1 MTASARRAEGQGAEG
16 VWGKRFPPRSGGIPG
31 GRPPGASREGACG
44 VFRRRRSADADRD
57 WSGDSDQEPPGG
69 ELDEGEPFD
78 DELAEQAQLTGTS
91 RAEGGPWDAGE
102 AFPAQ
107 ERVDLGSLQVPVGP
121 EHEIQLVMAEQHGA
135 WVTVRY
141 RESEVQI
148 QAFAAARR
156 STLWDDVRAEIAAE
170 VHTAGGRSQESEGS
184 FGIELMA
191 QVPIEPGQPA
201 SGMRLVRFVGVDGP
215 RWFVRGLFTGP
226 AADGGEHAELLEE
239 VLRNVVVVRGEHPVP
254 PREIL
259 ELRLP
264 PEARQALEEQQAAEE
279 EESRFRGDLNP
290 FERGPEF
297 TETR

>member
-1 MTASARRAEGQGAEG
+1 M
-16 VWGKRFPPRSGGIPG
+16 
-31 GRPPGASREGACG
+31 
-44 VFRRRRSADADRD
+44 FRRRRSEDADRD
-57 WSGDSDQEPPGG
+57 EFDYDEPEQPAGD
-69 ELDEGEPFD
+69 L
-78 DELAEQAQLTGTS
+78 
-91 RAEGGPWDAGE
+91 RAEGGPWDAE
-102 AFPAQ
+102 EPFPAF
-107 ERVDLGSLQVPVGP
+107 ERVDLGSLQVPIGP

-135 WVTVRY
+135 WVTIRY

-156 STLWDDVRAEIAAE
+156 GALWDDVRAEIAAE
-170 VHTAGGRSQESEGS
+170 VNTAGGRSQETEGS

-191 QVPIEPGQPA
+191 QVPAEPGQGPA
-201 SGMRLVRFVGVDGP
+201 ELGGMRLVRFVGVDGP

-226 AADGGEHAELLEE
+226 AADGGDQAELLEE

-264 PEARQALEEQQAAEE
+264 PEARQALEEQADAEQE
-279 EESRFRGDLNP
+279 NRFGGDLNP